1 PGEPEQA
8 VEPASEALTE
18 EVEAA
23 EQISP
28 LELEFEEALSIED
41 PSSDSDSQQ
50 LTEDAFNDLVE
61 TNQTENNIAEAEAE
75 AE

>member
-1 PGEPEQA
+1 EQA

-75 AE
+75 A

>member
-75 AE
+75 A